1 MADLRDTFFSTNGL
15 ANAADSVLRFSQ
27 SIEVNATNATLA
39 KRNRTIA
46 IDILKNDQ
54 GPNQDP
60 YKSDIGDH
68 KTWIE
73 SMNFYARPTRFF
85 FEIDR
90 MSAYTNERFNRNC
103 ISTNLPGRSLMTQP
117 LKVYGPPKEYAYE
130 VNYSN
135 EIQMTFRV
143 GGDMWERT
151 FLEDWISST
160 IGTSTT
166 DIRYPD
172 EYRTT
177 MRIYQLNRTDGKVM
191 GIELYDLFCKSV
203 GDMDLNTEASDQIAT
218 VTASF
223 AYSEYQIIGRSRVAV
238 NQFLQGQEPR
248 PTNRR
253 LDLQAVRS
261 FDRSQLPF
269 TNGTTARPRN

>member
-1 MADLRDTFFSTNGL
+1 MADLRDNFFTTNGL
-15 ANAADSVLRFSQ
+15 ANSLNSLVRFQ
-27 SIEVNATNATLA
+27 QDLDANATNATLA
-39 KRNRTIA
+39 KRNRAIA
-46 IDILKNDQ
+46 DAILKNDR

-60 YKSDIGDH
+60 YKSDIGDQ

-73 SMNFYARPTRFF
+73 SMNFYVRPTRFF

-90 MSAYTNERFNRNC
+90 MSSAINERLNKNC

-117 LKVYGPPKEYAYE
+117 VKIYGPPKEYAYE

-172 EYRTT
+172 DYRTT
-177 MRIYQLNRTDGKVM
+177 MRIYQLDRTDGKVM
-191 GIELYDLFCKSV
+191 GVELYDLFCKSV
-203 GDMDLNTEASDQIAT
+203 GDMELNTEASDQIAT

-223 AYSEYQIIGRSRVAV
+223 AYSEYQIIGRSKSLQV
-238 NQFLQGQEPR
+238 NGGQSRE
-248 PTNRR
+248 TNRR
-253 LDLQAVRS
+253 VDLPLR
-261 FDRSQLPF
+261 
-269 TNGTTARPRN
+269 TAPDQVTEK